1 MEYEPMFKSKKKRN
15 GGKELKAVD
24 TLIDMTT
31 NTTGDRETLNAL
43 ARGTDISERV
53 GRQVAMVSLD
63 YRVTGSCTPGTGTDQ
78 VQRFLIVV
86 DHQVNGTAPTL
97 QDVLVSASPDS
108 LTNLNNRARFTI
120 LVDKSYVINATG
132 EAGSAKF
139 FSGSISLRPLIET
152 FNGGNA
158 GTVADIATNAIF
170 AFAMGTNAPGATAG
184 AVYGNARFRFYD
196 D

>member
-1 MEYEPMFKSKKKRN
+1 MEQSIRKSGKTKRS
-15 GGKELKAVD
+15 GMRELKAVD

-31 NTTGDRETLNAL
+31 NTSGDRETLNGI
-43 ARGTDISERV
+43 ARGTDVSERV
-53 GRQVAMVSLD
+53 GRQVEMVSLD
-63 YRVTGSCTPGTGTDQ
+63 IRVTGSCTPTTGTDQ
-78 VQRFLIVV
+78 VQRFLVVV

-108 LTNLNNRARFTI
+108 MYNINNRKRFSI
-120 LVDKSYVINATG
+120 IYDKAYVINASG
-132 EAGSAKF
+132 EAGSSKF
-139 FSGSISLRPLIET
+139 FEIKISLRPLLET

-184 AVYGNARFRFYD
+184 AVYGNCRMMYYD